1 VREGS
6 VSEKADVL
14 YSESQVAQRVAELG
28 KEITRTFEGSDLCVL
43 GLMKGSVVFMA
54 DLVRRIPLD
63 LTFHL
68 VRVSVHR
75 EHDAGIVKTEIAYAT
90 DFPLE
95 GRDVLLVEDV
105 VDTGITLGYLL
116 GHVHELGARSIRV
129 CALIDKPGARKIDV
143 HPDWT
148 AFTLREPPADRF
160 LVGYGLG
167 WQGRYRALPFIGTIP
182 CPDRPGRA

>member
-1 VREGS
+1 VT
-6 VSEKADVL
+6 EKADVL
-14 YSESQVAQRVAELG
+14 FAEGQIARRVAELG
-28 KEITRTFEGSDLCVL
+28 AEITRVFGGRELCVL
-43 GLMKGSVVFMA
+43 GLMKGSIVFMS

-68 VRVSVHR
+68 VSVTVHR
-75 EHDAGIVKTEIAYAT
+75 EHDAGVVRTEIAYAT

-105 VDTGITLGYLL
+105 VDTGITLSYLL

-129 CALIDKPGARKIDV
+129 CALVDKPGARKIDV
-143 HPDWT
+143 HPDWV
-148 AFTLREPPADRF
+148 AFTLDEPLTDRF

-167 WQGRYRALPFIGTIP
+167 WQGRYRALPYIGTIP
-182 CPDRPGRA
+182 RPGRPEPA

>member
-1 VREGS
+1 VNQ
-6 VSEKADVL
+6 KAEVL
-14 YSESQVAQRVAELG
+14 YAEEQITRRVAELG
-28 KEITRTFEGSDLCVL
+28 AEITRTFEGRELCVL
-43 GLMKGSVVFMA
+43 GLMKGSVVFMS

-75 EHDAGIVKTEIAYAT
+75 EHDAGVVRTEIAYAT

-105 VDTGITLGYLL
+105 VDTGITLSYLL
-116 GHVHELGARSIRV
+116 GHVHELGAKSIRV
-129 CALIDKPGARKIDV
+129 CALVDKPGARKIDV
-143 HPDWT
+143 HPDWA
-148 AFTLREPPADRF
+148 AFTLDEPLNDRF

-167 WQGRYRALPFIGTIP
+167 WQGRYRALPYVGTIP
-182 CPDRPGRA
+182 RPPRPGPA

>member
-1 VREGS
+1 VN
-6 VSEKADVL
+6 EKADVL
-14 YSESQVAQRVAELG
+14 YTEELIARRVAELG
-28 KEITRTFEGSDLCVL
+28 AEITRVFEGRELCVL
-43 GLMKGSVVFMA
+43 GLMKGSVVFMS

-75 EHDAGIVKTEIAYAT
+75 EHDAGVVRTEIAYAT

-105 VDTGITLGYLL
+105 VDTGITLSYLL

-129 CALIDKPGARKIDV
+129 CALVDKPGARKIDV

-148 AFTLREPPADRF
+148 AFTLEEPLTDRF

-167 WQGRYRALPFIGTIP
+167 WQGRYRALPYIGTIRNP
-182 CPDRPGRA
+182 ARPEPA

>member
-1 VREGS
+1 
-6 VSEKADVL
+6 VSEKVDVL
-14 YSESQVAQRVAELG
+14 FPEQQIASRIAELG
-28 KEITRTFEGSDLCVL
+28 SEIAEAYRGHEPCVL
-43 GLMKGSVVFMA
+43 GLVKGGLVFLT

-68 VRVSVHR
+68 VNVSTHR
-75 EHDAGIVKTEIAYAT
+75 ETSAGAVRTEIVYST

-105 VDTGITLGYLL
+105 VDTGITLSYLM
-116 GHVHELGARSIRV
+116 GHIHELGPRNVRV
-129 CALIDKPGARKIDV
+129 CALIDKPGERKIDV

-148 AFTLREPPADRF
+148 AFVLRDPLPGRF

-167 WQGRYRALPFIGTIP
+167 WHDRYRALPYVGTIP
-182 CPDRPGRA
+182 HPRE